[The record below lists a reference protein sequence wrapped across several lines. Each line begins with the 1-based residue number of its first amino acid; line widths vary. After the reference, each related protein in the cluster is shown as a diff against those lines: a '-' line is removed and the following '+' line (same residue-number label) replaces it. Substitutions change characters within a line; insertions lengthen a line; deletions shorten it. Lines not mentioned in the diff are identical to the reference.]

1 MGKIRKNLFSLLLLI
16 IKDQALIDSQA
27 YAYEDER

>member
-1 MGKIRKNLFSLLLLI
+1 MGKIRKNLFSFLLLI
-16 IKDQALIDSQA
+16 IKDQALIYRQA